1 MDSPGFA
8 IAFVINGIQVDPSSI
23 RDEDSLARIEAIVE
37 MLEGAASNLLC
48 PDHSEPP
55 RFLFSGP
62 NFDSLSME
70 IYGCCQGL
78 VDLTKKRLA
87 D

>member
-1 MDSPGFA
+1 MDDQAFA
-8 IAFVINGIQVDPSSI
+8 IAFLINGTQVDPSTLT
-23 RDEDSLARIEAIVE
+23 DEDELARIDAIVE
-37 MLEGAASNLLC
+37 MLAKGAAGTVC

-70 IYGCCQGL
+70 IMGCCQKV
-78 VDLTKKRLA
+78 VDLAKKKLA
-87 D
+87 E